1 LVESVMGARFGV
13 EDRHAFDVEHG
24 RVERVEART
33 FDGLRIDE
41 RRFGIGDGERAAAA
55 ACLLEAIEAEVVA
68 IPGWSEEVD
77 GFIDR
82 VDRVADWFPDR
93 GIAAFGAED
102 LQVLRAEIVG
112 RRHRIADLPG
122 SARILEIVRSALE
135 WSDLQFV
142 DRMAPNRFQLPRGR
156 TMRIDWR
163 RGEPPRGSARI
174 GDLVGLERTPTVA
187 GGRVPIVLEIL
198 APNSRPV
205 QVTDDLEGF
214 WTNTYPGIRKEL
226 RRRYPRHPWP

>member
-1 LVESVMGARFGV
+1 
-13 EDRHAFDVEHG
+13 
-24 RVERVEART
+24 
-33 FDGLRIDE
+33 
-41 RRFGIGDGERAAAA
+41 
-55 ACLLEAIEAEVVA
+55 
-68 IPGWSEEVD
+68 
-77 GFIDR
+77 
-82 VDRVADWFPDR
+82 
-93 GIAAFGAED
+93 
-102 LQVLRAEIVG
+102 
-112 RRHRIADLPG
+112 
-122 SARILEIVRSALE
+122 
-135 WSDLQFV
+135 
-142 DRMAPNRFQLPRGR
+142 
-156 TMRIDWR
+156 MRIDWR